1 MVVKGLI
8 NKYFFVGIGFRS
20 EVAKFAFSIELNKAI
35 NNNGLNEY
43 SNEFQSSFS
52 TGKKQ
57 QYFTLGVKNIQVFSN
72 RFFQLLYN
80 VHM

>member
-43 SNEFQSSFS
+43 SNEFKSTFS
-52 TGKKQ
+52 TGKNTTIF
-57 QYFTLGVKNIQVFSN
+57 YFYKFAYY
-72 RFFQLLYN
+72 F
-80 VHM
+80 